1 MRVRR
6 ICIAITIFMAGTIVS
21 FAQSA
26 PPMPPAQANP
36 NSPALKV
43 TSRVVQVNVI
53 VQDKNGK
60 PVTGLTKDDFTIL
73 DNGQAQTIASMSEQ
87 SNKVMATMVSASA
100 KNTFSNRADE
110 HDGVAPTVSVILID
124 KLNGGHAGFAVTQVG
139 KYLKQLQ
146 PQDTAA
152 LYYLSDKLY
161 MLHDFTNDSVAL
173 LRSLNLAHLLQQDT
187 RDSTTPM
194 DFAPSSADAGKAA
207 GGGDWLA
214 RASLRAMEVAIT
226 NRVYRT
232 KDGFDALAK
241 LLAGIPGRKN
251 LIWISDSFPFLITTD
266 AGIVTFDRQIIEE
279 AETLSNA
286 NVAVYVID
294 ARGLTV
300 GIADPQAVNTMVSLA
315 DRTGG
320 RVYRNTNDLS
330 AAIHRAVDDA
340 RVTYMLTYYPNHNHW
355 DGRYREIGVKVNHPG
370 VEVRARRGYFATPDV
385 TVPAKSAE
393 EIMVD
398 AAKNPIESAALGMD
412 VQVDAMEAAG
422 ARQIKAQVKID
433 PAQMQIAKTGDRWTD
448 SVDVKW
454 VQVADDGRVLAS
466 TSQTIN
472 LNIPQADYEN
482 VSRKGLTFSGNV
494 KLVKDATD
502 VRIVARDSGNG
513 SVGMVNIPVT
523 NLFAPNGPAAPA
535 KK

>member
-1 MRVRR
+1 MR
-6 ICIAITIFMAGTIVS
+6 IKHALIAVTCCLFGALS
-21 FAQSA
+21 AFAQSA
-26 PPMPPAQANP
+26 PPTPPAPPAQTNP

-53 VQDKNGK
+53 VQDKNGG

-73 DNGQAQTIASMSEQ
+73 DQGQPQTVASFSEQ
-87 SNKVMATMVSASA
+87 TNRITTTMVSASA
-100 KNTFSNRADE
+100 KNTFSNRAEE
-110 HDGVAPTVSVILID
+110 HNGVAPTVSVILID

-161 MLHDFTNDSVAL
+161 MLHDFTNDSAAL
-173 LRSLNLAHLLQQDT
+173 LRSLNLAHLVQQDT
-187 RDSTTPM
+187 RDSATPM
-194 DFAPSSADAGKAA
+194 DFAPRSPDVGRAA

-232 KDGFDALAK
+232 KDGLEALAK
-241 LLAGIPGRKN
+241 LLDGIPGRKN
-251 LIWISDSFPFLITTD
+251 LIWISDSFPFLIYTD
-266 AGIVTFDRQIIEE
+266 AGIVTFERQIIAT

-286 NVAVYVID
+286 NVSVYVID

-315 DRTGG
+315 DLTGG

-330 AAIHRAVDDA
+330 AAIHGAIDDA
-340 RVTYMLTYYPNHNHW
+340 RVTYVLTYYPNHNHW
-355 DGRYREIGVKVNHPG
+355 DGRYREISVKVNHPG

-385 TVPAKSAE
+385 TVPPKSKE

-398 AAKNPIESAALGMD
+398 AAKNLIESAALGMD
-412 VQVDAMEAAG
+412 VEADPVDGAG
-422 ARQIKAQVKID
+422 ARQIKTQVKID
-433 PAQMQIAKTGDRWTD
+433 PAQMQIAKTGDHWTD
-448 SVDVKW
+448 SLDMKW
-454 VQVADDGRVLAS
+454 VQVAADGRVLAS
-466 TSQTIN
+466 TSQTLN
-472 LNIPQADYEN
+472 LNIPQVDYEN
-482 VSRKGLTFSGNV
+482 VLRKGLTFSGNV
-494 KLVKDATD
+494 TLVKDATD

-513 SVGMVNIPVT
+513 SVGTVNIPVDRI
-523 NLFAPNGPAAPA
+523 FKADAA
-535 KK
+535 K

>member
-1 MRVRR
+1 
-6 ICIAITIFMAGTIVS
+6 
-21 FAQSA
+21 
-26 PPMPPAQANP
+26 
-36 NSPALKV
+36 
-43 TSRVVQVNVI
+43 VVQVNVI

-73 DNGQAQTIASMSEQ
+73 DQGQPQAIASFSEQ
-87 SNKVMATMVSASA
+87 TNKVTTTMVSASA
-100 KNTFSNRADE
+100 KNTFSNRMEE
-110 HDGVAPTVSVILID
+110 HSGAAPTVSVILID
-124 KLNGGHAGFAVTQVG
+124 KLNGGHAGFAVAQVG

-161 MLHDFTNDSVAL
+161 MLHDFTNDSAAL
-173 LRSLNLAHLLQQDT
+173 LRSLNLAQLVQQDT

-194 DFAPSSADAGKAA
+194 DFAPRTPNVGKEA

-214 RASLRAMEVAIT
+214 RAASRAMEVAIT

-232 KDGFDALAK
+232 KDGLEALAK

-251 LIWISDSFPFLITTD
+251 LIWISDSFPFLIYTD
-266 AGIVTFDRQIIEE
+266 AGIVTFERQIIAT

-286 NVAVYVID
+286 NVSVYVID

-300 GIADPQAVNTMVSLA
+300 GLADPQAVNTMVSLA
-315 DRTGG
+315 DLTGG

-340 RVTYMLTYYPNHNHW
+340 RVTYVLTYYPNHDHW

-370 VEVRARRGYFATPDV
+370 VEVRARRGYFATPDAAV
-385 TVPAKSAE
+385 SPKSKE

-412 VQVDAMEAAG
+412 VQADPVDAAG
-422 ARQIKAQVKID
+422 ARQIKTQVKID
-433 PAQMQIAKTGDRWTD
+433 PTQMQIAKSGDRWTD
-448 SVDVKW
+448 SVDMKW
-454 VQVADDGRVLAS
+454 VQVAADGRVLAS
-466 TSQTIN
+466 TSQTLN
-472 LNIPQADYEN
+472 LNVLQADYEN
-482 VSRKGLTFSGNV
+482 VLRNGVSFSGTVN
-494 KLVKDATD
+494 LLKDTTE
-502 VRIVARDSGNG
+502 VRLVARDAGNG
-513 SVGMVNIPVT
+513 SIGTVNISVT
-523 NLFAPNGPAAPA
+523 NLFAPVNRAVPT